1 VTRRALALLAA
12 LVAALVLA
20 IAPALADAFLRLT
33 DGRVLEG
40 LDVRRDGDVYLL
52 SLPGDTVVPVPVS
65 LVAEV
70 GIRGAKQEPA
80 SEVPT
85 GLTAAEPRQLAGS
98 PPTAV
103 PTGLTYSEPRQLAGQ
118 QVKPT
123 TPNEQLAV
131 FGNAAQF
138 QPSVVTTTLG
148 PTYWVPDPAQNNW
161 APSQWAKA
169 PIDSEWHP
177 TSAYDPE
184 ANVMAG
190 SESKFANSI
199 IDSSWTPTD
208 GFAKK

>member
-1 VTRRALALLAA
+1 MTRRTLLILAA
-12 LVAALVLA
+12 LALA

-33 DGRVLEG
+33 DGRVLDG
-40 LDVRRDGDVYLL
+40 LDVRRDGDMYLL
-52 SLPGDTVVPVPVS
+52 ELAGDTVVPVPVS

-70 GIRGAKQEPA
+70 GIRGTREVPQAMPPPPA
-80 SEVPT
+80 SVPS
-85 GLTAAEPRQLAGS
+85 G
-98 PPTAV
+98 V
-103 PTGLTYSEPRQLAGQ
+103 PTGLTYSEPRQLAGPE
-118 QVKPT
+118 VKPT

-131 FGNAAQF
+131 FGKPAEF

-148 PTYWVPDPAQNNW
+148 PTYWAPDPAQHNW

-177 TSAYDPE
+177 TSAYDP
-184 ANVMAG
+184 NVNVLAG

-199 IDSSWTPTD
+199 VDSSWAPTD

>member
-1 VTRRALALLAA
+1 VRRRTLA
-12 LVAALVLA
+12 LVAALALA

-70 GIRGAKQEPA
+70 GIRGAKQAPP

-85 GLTAAEPRQLAGS
+85 GLTTAEPDQLAGSQPKDAPTGLTVSAPRQLAG
-98 PPTAV
+98 T
-103 PTGLTYSEPRQLAGQ
+103 E
-118 QVKPT
+118 VKPT
-123 TPNEQLAV
+123 TPNEQLKV
-131 FGNAAQF
+131 FGKPAEF

-148 PTYWVPDPAQNNW
+148 PTYWEPDPAQHNW
-161 APSQWAKA
+161 APSQWAKG
-169 PIDSEWHP
+169 PIDPEWHP

-184 ANVMAG
+184 VNVMAG

-199 IDSSWTPTD
+199 VDSSWTPTD